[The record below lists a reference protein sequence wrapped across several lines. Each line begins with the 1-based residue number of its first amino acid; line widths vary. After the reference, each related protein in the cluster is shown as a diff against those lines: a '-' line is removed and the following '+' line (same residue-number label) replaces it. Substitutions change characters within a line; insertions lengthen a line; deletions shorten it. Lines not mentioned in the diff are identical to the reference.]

1 MINYTFILT
10 VVKEMVL
17 FPCMSFLQTIST
29 QSRGLHGSYMVGIE
43 TLLFKTF
50 S

>member
-1 MINYTFILT
+1 MINYTFIVT
-10 VVKEMVL
+10 VAKEVFL
-17 FPCMSFLQTIST
+17 FPCMSFLQTTSM
-29 QSRGLHGSYMVGIE
+29 QSIGLGSSCMVGIE

>member
-1 MINYTFILT
+1 MF
-10 VVKEMVL
+10 L
-17 FPCMSFLQTIST
+17 FPCTSLLQTSNA

-43 TLLFKTF
+43 TRLFKIF